1 MNKRKRS
8 VVFSVLSIIL
18 VSLSPAQANK
28 GIMFYSN
35 AFTAS
40 KGSRQKPRQKIN
52 SFNGIRLLPVHD
64 PFQVVLI
71 ESTKNTV
78 IVTFNIPVNPLSLN
92 QKNILINGE
101 PLTRANKIRFNK
113 TGNLIEINTE
123 LSVGTKFTVEF
134 TDLESYDGEKLTVTK
149 FNSLLPWTSTE
160 YPSIKTEENEE

>member
-8 VVFSVLSIIL
+8 VVFSVLSIML

-52 SFNGIRLLPVHD
+52 SFNGIRLLPAHD

-78 IVTFNIPVNPLSLN
+78 IVTFNIPVNPLSFN
-92 QKNILINGE
+92 YKNILINDE
-101 PLTRANKIRFNK
+101 PLTESNKIRFNK
-113 TGNLIEINTE
+113 AGNLIEIKKE
-123 LSVGTKFTVEF
+123 LSVGTRFTVEF
-134 TDLESYDGEKLTVTK
+134 TGLKSYDGENLTVTK

-160 YPSIKTEENEE
+160 FPSIKNEKSSE

>member
-8 VVFSVLSIIL
+8 VIFFVLSLMLISPGCAKAKRV
-18 VSLSPAQANK
+18 VSS
-28 GIMFYSN
+28 
-35 AFTAS
+35 
-40 KGSRQKPRQKIN
+40 GSSGNRQKPPQKLR
-52 SFNGIRLLPVHD
+52 SYNGLRFSPTHD

-71 ESTKNTV
+71 ESTKTTV
-78 IVTFNIPVNPLSLN
+78 AVTFNIPVNPLSLN

-113 TGNLIEINTE
+113 TGNLIEINTD
-123 LSVGTKFTVEF
+123 LSVGTRFTIEF